1 MGWTDSYLL
10 EILEQI
16 ASRASRWG
24 AFGRE
29 CGLGAPAVA
38 LVTNWSIGSS
48 ESSAVPH
55 SWSQWAA
62 FSRFVLLA

>member
-24 AFGRE
+24 AFG
-29 CGLGAPAVA
+29 
-38 LVTNWSIGSS
+38 
-48 ESSAVPH
+48 
-55 SWSQWAA
+55 
-62 FSRFVLLA
+62 LARLPLRW